1 MYQLDETLRAQFRE
15 LIEDPGRI
23 GLSWFRRCRP
33 TCLVNEILA
42 RGWHLEARLADY
54 WVPRREV
61 QNLRSAIWAAFV
73 ELDTAWG
80 DLDR

>member
-1 MYQLDETLRAQFRE
+1 MYQPDATLRAQFRE
-15 LIEDPGRI
+15 LIGDTARPG
-23 GLSWFRRCRP
+23 LFWLRRCRP
-33 TCLVNEILA
+33 TCVVNKSLA
-42 RGWHLEARLADY
+42 RGWHLEARFAAY